1 MNYYLNQVNL
11 NGLTSLK
18 SLKLSFPS
26 LEGSSFGKPNS
37 LENLT
42 LKVESELNKE
52 SSIKL
57 FEMFPNIEELNLEG
71 RFSSLS
77 FDSFV
82 NLKKLSICGSIL
94 NNFNFDL
101 FKNICNQLEYLRIE
115 LDNMKDKDISLLLN
129 GHYFPNVKTLGIYSS
144 KITRLEEK
152 LFVGFPNL
160 QSLFINMNHALKTID
175 NDAFSNLKKLKL
187 LGISFNSKLTKLD
200 PELFRKL
207 VNLKNLYVGYNNL
220 DGFDTSKALK
230 YNPNLSEVHFDQL
243 D

>member
-1 MNYYLNQVNL
+1 MDQVNL
-11 NGLTSLK
+11 NGLTSLE
-18 SLKLSFPS
+18 SLKLSLPS
-26 LEGSSFGKPNS
+26 LEGSSFGKPN
-37 LENLT
+37 LLKDLT

-57 FEMFPNIEELNLEG
+57 FEMFPNIEELYLEG

-101 FKNICNQLEYLRIE
+101 LKIICSQLEYLRIE
-115 LDNMKDKDISLLLN
+115 LDNINNKDLSLLLN

-160 QSLFINMNHALKTID
+160 QSLFVNMNHALKTID
-175 NDAFSNLKKLKL
+175 NDAFSNLKNLKL

-200 PELFRKL
+200 PELFRSL
-207 VNLKNLYVGYNNL
+207 VHLKKLYVGYNYL
-220 DGFDTSKALK
+220 DGFDTLK
-230 YNPNLSEVHFDQL
+230 VAKYIHNLSEVHYGHL
-243 D
+243 V